1 MSQRKE
7 KYARS
12 LGRRMDKLEDRTGR
26 LEKSRD
32 RIGKRLGEYSSNL
45 LRFETM
51 TSKRDVRKWYQY
63 KEIEERM
70 REIERG
76 VVVALLLE
84 VLLAAALLI
93 VAVNVG

>member
-76 VVVALLLE
+76 VVVALLLD

-93 VAVNVG
+93 VAVNV

>member
-12 LGRRMDKLEDRTGR
+12 LGRRMDKLEESRDRTGKKLEEYDRR
-26 LEKSRD
+26 LKGLE
-32 RIGKRLGEYSSNL
+32 II
-45 LRFETM
+45 
-51 TSKRDVRKWYQY
+51 TSKRAAYNWNFFEVT
-63 KEIEERM
+63 KERL

-76 VVVALLLE
+76 VVVALLLD

>member
-7 KYARS
+7 KYAR
-12 LGRRMDKLEDRTGR
+12 
-26 LEKSRD
+26 
-32 RIGKRLGEYSSNL
+32 
-45 LRFETM
+45 
-51 TSKRDVRKWYQY
+51 
-63 KEIEERM
+63 RM

>member
-51 TSKRDVRKWYQY
+51 TSERDVRKWYQY
-63 KEIEERM
+63 KEIEERL

-84 VLLAAALLI
+84 VLLAAVILI
-93 VAVNVG
+93 VAVNV